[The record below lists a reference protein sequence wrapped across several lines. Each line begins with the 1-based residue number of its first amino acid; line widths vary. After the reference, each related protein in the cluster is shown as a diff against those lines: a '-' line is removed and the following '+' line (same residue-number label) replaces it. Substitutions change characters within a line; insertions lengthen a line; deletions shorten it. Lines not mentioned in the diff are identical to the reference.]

1 MTLPVEQLAVRP
13 YERKLS
19 NAWWQLTTV
28 HTPTGSSATYP
39 STPQS
44 ASTLRAGSSST
55 PSSPSPSPSAFSLP
69 PGSQPPQRSGVQA
82 TRSSFFLHLKRNSA
96 ADLLDSVEWVTDTFS
111 SLRTQL
117 RDRDA
122 ELALTRDY
130 VAYLE
135 RVVEER
141 DGRIRALEQQARRDQ
156 RTIQKHREGLGIAWS
171 AMMPREAQAGFQP
184 GGRGKG
190 SDGGDGGNAKGV
202 QRGLK
207 AQRSWNGLL
216 ARHREAGNVGQA
228 L

>member
-44 ASTLRAGSSST
+44 ASTLRATSPST
-55 PSSPSPSPSAFSLP
+55 PPSPSPSPSNFPLP
-69 PGSQPPQRSGVQA
+69 PHGQPPPGAGAQA
-82 TRSSFFLHLKRNSA
+82 TRSSFLLHLKRNSA

-122 ELALTRDY
+122 ELALTRHY

-141 DGRIRALEQQARRDQ
+141 DGRIRALEQQARRDA

-171 AMMPREAQAGFQP
+171 AMMPREAQRGFQP

-190 SDGGDGGNAKGV
+190 SDGGDGGNGG
-202 QRGLK
+202 QRRLK

>member
-1 MTLPVEQLAVRP
+1 MLVPMSVSYHHVTELIP
-13 YERKLS
+13 
-19 NAWWQLTTV
+19 V

-44 ASTLRAGSSST
+44 VETLRANT
-55 PSSPSPSPSAFSLP
+55 PPSPSPSPAP
-69 PGSQPPQRSGVQA
+69 TPQDTTRAV
-82 TRSSFFLHLKRNSA
+82 RSSFLLHLKRNSA

-130 VAYLE
+130 VAFLE
-135 RVVEER
+135 HVVEER
-141 DGRIRALEQQARRDQ
+141 NERIRILEQQARRDA
-156 RTIQKHREGLGIAWS
+156 RTIQKHRQGLGIAWS
-171 AMMPREAQAGFQP
+171 AMMPREAQ
-184 GGRGKG
+184 GGLQQDRRGN
-190 SDGGDGGNAKGV
+190 GGDGA
-202 QRGLK
+202 QRGLRT
-207 AQRSWNGLL
+207 QRSWNGLL